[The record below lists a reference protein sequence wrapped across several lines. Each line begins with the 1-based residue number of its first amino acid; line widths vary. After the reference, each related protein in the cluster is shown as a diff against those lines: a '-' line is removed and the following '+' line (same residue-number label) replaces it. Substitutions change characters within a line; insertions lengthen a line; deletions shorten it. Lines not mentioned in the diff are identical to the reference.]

1 MTNAQA
7 SEVPIL
13 SRETASVPTTD
24 APGRPSAGHGRRN
37 LVLGLVAVAVAAVT
51 IGGVQYARVS
61 SQAPVVGHSSKLA
74 EGVAGM
80 QAYQRGGS
88 VYTQQVPQGAGAAD
102 QSAFIPGGS
111 VYNGQVPS
119 VR

>member
-7 SEVPIL
+7 SEVPIF

-37 LVLGLVAVAVAAVT
+37 LVIGLVAVAVAAVT

-61 SQAPVVGHSSKLA
+61 SQAPVVTNSSRLA
-74 EGVAGM
+74 EGIGE
-80 QAYQRGGS
+80 AYQRGGS